1 MFAWHFSAESLLKLD
16 ELAISSP
23 NVVFILAVTA
33 DSNNEL
39 LEHMSAKQH
48 DKQMQ
53 HSGQGKP
60 YRV

>member
-48 DKQMQ
+48 DIQRRD
-53 HSGQGKP
+53 SGRGKT